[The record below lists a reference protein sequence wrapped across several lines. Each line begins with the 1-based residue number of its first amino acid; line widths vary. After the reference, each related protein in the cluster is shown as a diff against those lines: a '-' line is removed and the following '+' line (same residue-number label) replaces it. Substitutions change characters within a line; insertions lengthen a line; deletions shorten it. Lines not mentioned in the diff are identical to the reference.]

1 MVEREWNE
9 CKGGT
14 TVTITT
20 TYDTIQSGVNSG
32 YYRCYSSYKKDEKM
46 QYLVQNN
53 IDVGG
58 VIAYYVDSDRC
69 VDILYGEQVLL
80 EIAQLNI
87 NGMDNR
93 AWTITYVNEEQYNDL
108 IRM

>member
-1 MVEREWNE
+1 MN
-9 CKGGT
+9 
-14 TVTITT
+14 ITT
-20 TYDTIQSGVNSG
+20 AYDTIQSSINSG
-32 YYRCYSSYKKDEKM
+32 YYRCYSKYEKDKKI

-53 IDVGG
+53 IDIGG
-58 VIAYYVDSDRC
+58 VIAYYVDNDRC

-87 NGMDNR
+87 NGRDNR

-108 IRM
+108 SRM